1 MPDSNFI
8 SELHKSFIAAQE
20 MFFVATAPLSP
31 DGHVNVSPKGLAG
44 TFAVIDEHTVAYLD
58 SYGSGIET
66 IAHLRENGRVCVM
79 FCSFG
84 EKPQT
89 LRLWGQGEPIEPDHA
104 NFTSLR
110 AHFPELPGT
119 RAIIRLNV
127 SRVAT
132 SCGFGIPRYTFEGHR
147 TELPDYAE
155 EWGEEKVRSFTQR
168 LNEESIDGLPGT
180 KYWMKQPE

>member
-1 MPDSNFI
+1 MSHDTAI
-8 SELHKSFIAAQE
+8 HDAHRELIEAQE

-31 DGHVNVSPKGLAG
+31 SGHVNVSPKGLAG

-66 IAHLRENGRVCVM
+66 MAHLRENGRLCIM

-84 EKPQT
+84 EKPRT

-104 NFTSLR
+104 DFASLR

-119 RAIIRLNV
+119 RALIRLNV

-132 SCGFGIPRYTFEGHR
+132 SCGFGVPCYTFEGHR

-155 EWGEEKVRSFTQR
+155 EWGDEKIRSFTQK
-168 LNEESIDGLPGT
+168 LNAESIDGLPGT
-180 KYWMKQPE
+180 EYWMKQPE